1 MDLLPLHV
9 LSAIL
14 FLPNQRSGWQGY
26 GPRLLNQED
35 PDLHGQYSFHIIHPS
50 GDHSTRLNP
59 YTVHWNAPA
68 TRQFLKNRQAVPSYL
83 GNIWQVPEPVH
94 WQYSCQKHLCTR
106 YHNGRKAGQN
116 PFFCLEYLLWE
127 AARCVLPYLP
137 GCPDRHRGS
146 VHFSRHF
153 PVSGSDT
160 LLSDQILLPPA
171 S

>member
-1 MDLLPLHV
+1 MARV
-9 LSAIL
+9 WSAP
-14 FLPNQRSGWQGY
+14 FEPRRSRFTWAIQ
-26 GPRLLNQED
+26 
-35 PDLHGQYSFHIIHPS
+35 FHIIHPS

-116 PFFCLEYLLWE
+116 PFSAWNICYGKLH
-127 AARCVLPYLP
+127 AAYSRIYPAVQIGIEDLSIFRAFSSFWIRYSPV
-137 GCPDRHRGS
+137 GPDIATTGI
-146 VHFSRHF
+146 
-153 PVSGSDT
+153 
-160 LLSDQILLPPA
+160 LS
-171 S
+171 